1 MAGAWISAWSATS
14 LSRVPAYPFRLSTCA
29 AASRIRSLVRAD
41 LEPASSAA
49 TSCFLGTSRIIG
61 APLFP
66 ARRPPSPP
74 PRARLGFRCS
84 DPVLATLP
92 RRPQPAWR
100 RRQGRRRLPSNRK
113 HERAQRASGRRRP
126 TWRTDTGSGLTG
138 ILLTQRMATSPV
150 PTELTRDFWA
160 AGYAA
165 IDG

>member
-1 MAGAWISAWSATS
+1 
-14 LSRVPAYPFRLSTCA
+14 
-29 AASRIRSLVRAD
+29 
-41 LEPASSAA
+41 
-49 TSCFLGTSRIIG
+49 
-61 APLFP
+61 
-66 ARRPPSPP
+66 PSPP

-100 RRQGRRRLPSNRK
+100 RRQGRKLLPSNRK

-150 PTELTRDFWA
+150 PTENNLRAVEGYWVAMRSGLYITAVNWHRKPDEIAYIVNDSGATALIVSAGQAPAAEAITGLTTGVKLRLAFGGQVK
-160 AGYAA
+160 GY
-165 IDG
+165 GSY